1 MQIERKRE
9 RSRRKKRRWEGGGG
23 RGKEGGK
30 REGRKMDAIFTAE
43 MLPMG
48 DIRRTSKQ
56 TRALNLKHEV
66 YTCCRF
72 AFSGQMCNLAFQ
84 KGPETSNP
92 SLRTKDNCL
101 GCGITCVSHEKGD
114 SLGSPWHGRAVLWA
128 PPGGH

>member
-48 DIRRTSKQ
+48 DIRRTS
-56 TRALNLKHEV
+56 
-66 YTCCRF
+66 
-72 AFSGQMCNLAFQ
+72 
-84 KGPETSNP
+84 
-92 SLRTKDNCL
+92 NCL
-101 GCGITCVSHEKGD
+101 GDVALLDNYSKPGQSHC
-114 SLGSPWHGRAVLWA
+114 LR
-128 PPGGH
+128 